1 MRPAFKKTLRP
12 IIRKGQVIEINYHGT
27 ATEIDDP
34 DGNIYELLE
43 LLDGSRSI
51 SEIANHLNLPIED
64 IEDAII
70 FLNELHYIEDTSVPK
85 TYSPTE
91 LDRYQAN
98 LNYFSGY
105 ANLDVSR
112 FSFQDKLKDAKI
124 AILGLGGG
132 SLAAAYLAGLG
143 VGEIVGLDYDKVE
156 RTNLNRQFL
165 YNEDDIGRLK
175 SEVAEEK
182 IKKINPEIS
191 VKMYNQKVGS
201 YEDLLDILDGADAV
215 INALD
220 QPAIISARWVN
231 AACVKLGI
239 PFYRG
244 GINNQ
249 SIMWERINPLNQE
262 PCYDC
267 KILYS
272 LESDHETVYR
282 LESGYGKTFSG
293 VNTGF
298 APNLS
303 ILIGLFISDIV
314 NLITG
319 AAPLFK
325 PNITVDTILMNTLQ
339 SENEK
344 PDRHPDCPTCSNQ
357 FNEMASIEHLK
368 QIVFGKGALQ

>member
-1 MRPAFKKTLRP
+1 MLPAFKKTLRP
-12 IIRKGQVIEINYHGT
+12 IIRKGQVIEINYHGV

-34 DGNIYELLE
+34 DGNIFELLE
-43 LLDGSRSI
+43 LLDGSLSTG
-51 SEIANHLNLPIED
+51 EIALKLNLPLED
-64 IEDAII
+64 IEEAII
-70 FLNELHYIEDTSVPK
+70 SLNELHYIEDSSVSD

-91 LDRYQAN
+91 LERYQAN

-105 ANLDVSR
+105 SNLDVSR
-112 FSFQDKLKDAKI
+112 YSFQDKLRNSKV

-143 VGEIVGLDYDKVE
+143 VGEIVGVDYDTVE

-165 YNEDDIGRLK
+165 YNENDIGRLK

-182 IKKINPEIS
+182 IKLINPEIS
-191 VKMYNQKVGS
+191 VSMLNRLISS
-201 YEDLLDILDGADAV
+201 YEDLLDIIEGADAV
-215 INALD
+215 FNMLD
-220 QPAIISARWVN
+220 QPAILSARWVN
-231 AACVKLGI
+231 AACVQKGI

-249 SIMWERINPLNQE
+249 SIMWERIDPTKQE

-267 KILYS
+267 KMLDS
-272 LESDHETVYR
+272 MKKDHDNIYR
-282 LESGYGKTFSG
+282 LESGYGKTFSR

-303 ILIGLFISDIV
+303 LLTGLFVSDVV
-314 NLITG
+314 NLLTG

-325 PNITVDTILMNTLQ
+325 PNITVDTITMNTIQ
-339 SENEK
+339 KDHEN
-344 PDRHPDCPTCSNQ
+344 PRNPNCPTCSKS
-357 FNEMASIEHLK
+357 FTEMASLEKLK
-368 QIVFGKGALQ
+368 QIVFGKEALL